1 MQKIKLNKRM
11 LTVGSLG
18 EGRPTS
24 AQACEALRGRLV
36 FPNDLHAREV
46 ATRFWLI
53 GAKAMFDVQC

>member
-24 AQACEALRGRLV
+24 AQACEALRGR
-36 FPNDLHAREV
+36 PSHKI
-46 ATRFWLI
+46 TQQ
-53 GAKAMFDVQC
+53 GK